1 MPPIIIVQVPTNKR
15 SDEPTTDHQG
25 SQRIGAV
32 KHGIWS
38 RDRAELG
45 VPLSGTLSARSSVAR
60 LSTKPDADPAD
71 VEVVLPPEVSFL
83 NCSGEGYAGVQCELD
98 EWTCTKWIFQTF
110 DDPRF
115 SPLANL
121 TSVFIVACIFIS
133 IICIVIETLPSLRD
147 DGNAGKFFI
156 AVEIFSTVIFTI
168 EYVLKC
174 YAIEPTPKPPFIEGS
189 EEPEEPPE
197 DEEELPAE
205 TNAQARWRWMRQPME
220 IIDVVAIAPFYIELI
235 CTLVG
240 IDVSAITILKLLR
253 VVRIFR
259 VFKLSKYS
267 SNLQLCGDV
276 MKNSTDSLGLMI
288 FMLMIVSVV
297 FSSFEFFCEKG
308 IWNDELG
315 YYLDDNGNRSRFD
328 SIPATMWWCVVTVM
342 TVGYG
347 DLYPITIGGKVVAS
361 GAMVCAILIMALPIS
376 VIGANFNRAW
386 DERKAAAPVESEE
399 AELRK
404 VSEKLDASL
413 ADCWSTVESVLLGV
427 TVLCEN
433 VSSQLAEA
441 YSEYSLQRCSGETHL
456 LDDENSRL
464 SVIVRGV
471 VAEQANL
478 EEALRILIL
487 VQEATLDFEIE
498 NDLAIELSTQTAAL
512 VLQQQELKATVG
524 ALESVLFAR
533 QLT

>member
-1 MPPIIIVQVPTNKR
+1 MPPIVIVPIAASKR
-15 SDEPTTDHQG
+15 SDAKSTNHQG

-60 LSTKPDADPAD
+60 LSAKPDADPAD
-71 VEVVLPPEVSFL
+71 VEVVLAPEVSFL
-83 NCSGEGYAGVQCELD
+83 NCTGEGYAGVQCEVD
-98 EWTCTKWIFQTF
+98 EWTSTKWIFQTF
-110 DDPRF
+110 DDPTF

-147 DGNAGKFFI
+147 DDNAGKFFI
-156 AVEIFSTVIFTI
+156 AVEIFSTVVFTI
-168 EYVLKC
+168 EYALKC
-174 YAIEPTPKPPFIEGS
+174 YAIEPTPKPPVMEDS
-189 EEPEEPPE
+189 EEL
-197 DEEELPAE
+197 EEEEEEEEVPAE

-308 IWNDELG
+308 TWNEELG
-315 YYLDDNGNRSRFD
+315 YYVDDDGNRSRFD

-404 VSEKLDASL
+404 VSEALDQSL

-427 TVLCEN
+427 TVLCES
-433 VSSQLAEA
+433 VSAQLAEA
-441 YSEYSLQRCSGETHL
+441 YTEYSQKRCSGETHL

-478 EEALRILIL
+478 EEALRILIS
-487 VQEATLDFEIE
+487 VEEATLDFEIE

-512 VLQQQELKATVG
+512 VQQQQELKATVG

-533 QLT
+533 KLT